1 MDRLKAAGPQGGEEV
16 EISQY
21 LEIRRCFNGV
31 RRQTPA
37 ASRIIFDEFAIL
49 CTLHDN
55 KGLSATQIAK
65 EQGISCPTM
74 THRGN
79 HLTEL
84 GYMTRSASTDDRR
97 RLRCSLS
104 RKGTSYVHRTAQS
117 IVEGAPEDSSL
128 KAMETS
134 EVVAL
139 VAKMG
144 TMPMSADALSLLC
157 FAANDASS
165 MPIMRIVEATALLQ
179 PTVSMAVLR
188 LEENGA
194 IERAENAGEGGRR
207 PMRRSSGCVLTDK
220 GRGMA
225 QEIAA
230 RVSEL

>member
-1 MDRLKAAGPQGGEEV
+1 M

-31 RRQTPA
+31 RQETPS

-79 HLTEL
+79 HLTQL
-84 GYMTRSASTDDRR
+84 GYMTRTASSDDRR

-104 RKGTSYVHRTAQS
+104 RKGTTYVHRTAQS
-117 IVEGAPEDSSL
+117 IIDGAPEGSSL
-128 KAMETS
+128 RDMDIDAL
-134 EVVAL
+134 VAL
-139 VAKMG
+139 IAKMG

-157 FAANDASS
+157 FAANGAAS
-165 MPIMRIVEATALLQ
+165 MPIMRIVETTSLLQ

-207 PMRRSSGCVLTDK
+207 PMRRNSGCVLTEK
-220 GRGMA
+220 GREMA
-225 QEIAA
+225 QEIAEKV
-230 RVSEL
+230 REL